1 MPLLHRK
8 PFVPRKPPP
17 DLKIDEQIFF
27 CRLTNE
33 VFRDYDDFFERTMLC
48 NSLVW
53 SCSLTGRSG
62 LTYQEAVDSE
72 DRARKVLETFPQPLQ
87 VPVLYLAALTRRP
100 RLADVCDDVYA
111 FIKDRMLVGE
121 TVEVQRGASRVSCTV
136 LRVIPPASPP
146 KPPSAANGDSDVI
159 VINGDDSDEAD
170 SSPLSPGGHKFGPNP
185 DLFQYWVQ
193 PLEGTNKEPFMAK
206 ADHTC
211 RRKGLYTRDKN
222 KLFLKMHCVPGN
234 GFWVVKPEDV
244 ARANLRTLNFS
255 RYWPGPLP
263 QFSASPIKNKE
274 PKKRSFSS
282 EGESASSSQDSPK
295 KKKKPEGASAEK
307 KKKEKK
313 KEKKQKEAK
322 PLMEKPPKLSKE
334 EREQIQAEIKK
345 KRDEQK
351 AAMKEELRKKKE
363 EEKEIKKKQKEAERV
378 ARMEAMRKQM
388 EEMKEQR
395 RIQKEQERQEKQ
407 RRADVLREWLK
418 PRDDMECD
426 DLKDLPVP
434 TPVKTKLPTEL
445 FGDSAMVLEFLS
457 VFKDLLGTEEEF
469 TDGLS
474 LEWLEDSILETRP
487 DGGLADVL
495 RFLLSCIFQ
504 FQDAEDEEAADEGKK
519 ELEGATAASTTEGV
533 DEDEDPTLSALS
545 AAATLAAA
553 WPVLHQGTSL
563 RELPL
568 EGTSL
573 SEVLRLHLLSS
584 GSRPS
589 SNRAKFWYQQRGG
602 YTPTDDPGIEF
613 RMNEPKILKSL
624 ANGNVF
630 DLEAVQKLKILSTL
644 CNQLLVYVTARDFID
659 DRYEEMRAAQKE
671 VKASQ
676 LAERQWEREVA
687 AERFRRRQE
696 ERMKQREKM
705 LKLQQ
710 EREERLR
717 REENMPVNGEDK
729 NDSGANKTADLN
741 TSGDSNKE
749 NLGKKGEDKKVD
761 DDTGEVME
769 VDKSLSAEEE
779 EERKRKQE
787 EEEERKEEER
797 EKKEEFEQKEKEL
810 LKKVAEAT
818 AKYSIIPLG
827 RDRSY
832 RRYWVFHSLGGLFVE
847 DCDDS
852 VPPELLVPIQ
862 QKSNTSTT
870 TAGGHQHST
879 PNLATVLP
887 QNDQRLMQGQT
898 NPTEQGQIKADSQND
913 QPMDTA
919 PDVVDLTADPDVQQ
933 TTAPTSESVE
943 DVAMEEV
950 ESDAAD
956 VEKASGVGKIHWAFY
971 STPEQLEGLLQG
983 LNTRGY
989 REGALREILSQEK
1002 SRIQE
1007 AMQQCSVES
1016 LTFVAEPDPVDVKVS
1031 VQPPRAAKQK
1041 AAAVADSSAAQA
1053 LELAL
1058 RDQIL
1063 TMEDQIW
1070 QGTLGAIKVTD
1081 RPAWRDAIEQG
1092 SYDCQCEQLT
1102 WGSGAR
1108 PFHLEAGNLCVS
1120 IAENDKPEVNGKVVN
1135 EPPILL
1141 PYRIAELKR
1150 SETPTGSSQ
1159 SSTPD
1164 HPVTTVVR
1172 ELAAAVLQLEQ
1183 CVERRFL
1190 KDPLGEDETTKKALG
1205 KIDKK
1210 NRRKDDDNESVGT
1223 NDSEDT
1229 DPGKV
1234 QKTVLE
1240 RWEES
1245 LMSSTSLPQVFLH
1258 LATLDRSVMW
1268 AKSVL
1273 NARCRMCRRKG
1284 DAEKMLLCDGCDRG
1298 HHMYC
1303 LKPPL
1308 KKVPEGDWYCHTCK
1322 PQMQKR
1328 AVPQTPRRRRTMDS
1342 DSESSDSEEES
1353 DEEDEDEESES
1364 EEEESDEE
1372 EEQEDS
1378 DEEESEEES
1387 EEEEEEEAVATEM
1400 EHADICSI
1408 CSDGGVLV
1416 LCDTCPC
1423 AFHLLCADPPLNR
1436 TPRGKWR
1443 CQYCTGR
1450 VLREPARTRR
1460 GTKDEKKGKK
1470 AQKPAAKSQGKG
1482 ASSQEGSRP
1491 SSRAESSSS
1500 RSRAEAT
1507 NNSRSNSRA
1516 NSQERTTSRSTRR
1529 NILPDPAPSSKPRS
1543 NSSQRSAATQKRG
1556 TVDTDEDSQDSD
1568 MSNANK
1574 RTRRQKVLQS
1584 SGDSQEE
1591 VVLATSKRPRKA
1603 VIESSEESSASD
1615 VKSAKTRAKEIKKP
1629 ERTSMSQIKVI
1640 SATKDKDNRRR
1651 SQDASSSSRR
1661 PSSPRVPDTRRE
1673 SGPSR
1678 RLSSGLRGGE
1688 EIGWTTKCETLL
1700 TELVKHQDA
1709 WPFIKPVSRKEAP
1722 DYYKLVRKPM
1732 DLSTLRTNFN
1742 QMVYKTA
1749 AELLADARLVF
1760 SNCEQY
1766 NQPHATEARCG
1777 RRLELYF
1784 ETRVKELKLETP
1796 QQKKLI

>member
-33 VFRDYDDFFERTMLC
+33 VFRDYDEFFERTMLC

-100 RLADVCDDVYA
+100 RMADVCDDVYA
-111 FIKDRMLVGE
+111 FLKDRMLVGE

-146 KPPSAANGDSDVI
+146 KPAPSATNGDSDVI
-159 VINGDDSDEAD
+159 VINGEDSGEEEAA

-193 PLEGTNKEPFMAK
+193 PLESPNKEPFMAK
-206 ADHTC
+206 ADHIC
-211 RRKGLYTRDKN
+211 RKKGLFTRDKN

-234 GFWVVKPEDV
+234 GFWVVKVSDL
-244 ARANLRTLNFS
+244 AKANLRTLNFS

-263 QFSASPIKNKE
+263 QFSSSPIKTKE

-295 KKKKPEGASAEK
+295 KKKKPEGTSAEK

-313 KEKKQKEAK
+313 KDKKQKEVK
-322 PLMEKPPKLSKE
+322 PVMEKPPKLSKE

-351 AAMKEELRKKKE
+351 AAMKEELKKKKE
-363 EEKEIKKKQKEAERV
+363 EEKEIKRKQKEADRV

-395 RIQKEQERQEKQ
+395 RIQKEQ
-407 RRADVLREWLK
+407 WLK
-418 PRDDMECD
+418 PRDDMQCD

-445 FGDSAMVLEFLS
+445 FGDTAMVLEFLS

-519 ELEGATAASTTEGV
+519 EHEGATTASTTEGV

-613 RMNEPKILKSL
+613 RMNEPKVLKTL

-630 DLEAVQKLKILSTL
+630 DLEPVQKLKILSTL

-659 DRYEEMRAAQKE
+659 DRYEEMRGAQKE

-687 AERFRRRQE
+687 ADRFRRRQE

-729 NDSGANKTADLN
+729 NGVNKTDLN

-749 NLGKKGEDKKVD
+749 NLEKKGEDKKVRVD

-779 EERKRKQE
+779 EEKKRKQE

-797 EKKEEFEQKEKEL
+797 QKKEEFQQKEHDL

-818 AKYSIIPLG
+818 ARYSIAPLG
-827 RDRSY
+827 RDRGY

-852 VPPELLVPIQ
+852 VPPELLVPTE
-862 QKSNTSTT
+862 QKSNSSTT
-870 TAGGHQHST
+870 TA
-879 PNLATVLP
+879 A
-887 QNDQRLMQGQT
+887 
-898 NPTEQGQIKADSQND
+898 ADSE
-913 QPMDTA
+913 
-919 PDVVDLTADPDVQQ
+919 VQQ
-933 TTAPTSESVE
+933 TAAPTSDSVE
-943 DVAMEEV
+943 NMAVEEGQH
-950 ESDAAD
+950 EAAD

-971 STPEQLEGLLQG
+971 STSEELEGLLQG

-1007 AMQQCSVES
+1007 AMQQCSVED
-1016 LTFVAEPDPVDVKVS
+1016 LTFVAEPEPAEVS
-1031 VQPPRAAKQK
+1031 VQPSRAAKQK
-1041 AAAVADSSAAQA
+1041 AVAVAVADSSAAQA

-1070 QGTLGAIKVTD
+1070 QGTLGAIKVVTD

-1092 SYDCQCEQLT
+1092 SYDCQCEKLT
-1102 WGSGAR
+1102 WGSEAR
-1108 PFHLEAGNLCVS
+1108 PFHLEAGNLCIS
-1120 IAENDKPEVNGKVVN
+1120 MAENNKPEVNGK
-1135 EPPILL
+1135 
-1141 PYRIAELKR
+1141 ELKH
-1150 SETPTGSSQ
+1150 SETPTGSTQ

-1190 KDPLGEDETTKKALG
+1190 KEPLG
-1205 KIDKK
+1205 
-1210 NRRKDDDNESVGT
+1210 
-1223 NDSEDT
+1223 EDT

-1245 LMSSTSLPQVFLH
+1245 LMSATSLPQVFLH
-1258 LATLDRSVMW
+1258 LATLDRSIMW

-1328 AVPQTPRRRRTMDS
+1328 AMPQTPRRRRTMDS

-1353 DEEDEDEESES
+1353 DEEAED
-1364 EEEESDEE
+1364 
-1372 EEQEDS
+1372 DS
-1378 DEEESEEES
+1378 DSEEEES
-1387 EEEEEEEAVATEM
+1387 EEEEELEE
-1400 EHADICSI
+1400 
-1408 CSDGGVLV
+1408 SDEEDG
-1416 LCDTCPC
+1416 
-1423 AFHLLCADPPLNR
+1423 
-1436 TPRGKWR
+1436 
-1443 CQYCTGR
+1443 
-1450 VLREPARTRR
+1450 
-1460 GTKDEKKGKK
+1460 
-1470 AQKPAAKSQGKG
+1470 QKPAAKSQGKS

-1500 RSRAEAT
+1500 RSRAEPS
-1507 NNSRSNSRA
+1507 NNSRSTSRA
-1516 NSQERTTSRSTRR
+1516 NSLDRTTSRSTRR
-1529 NILPDPAPSSKPRS
+1529 NILPDPVPSSKPRS
-1543 NSSQRSAATQKRG
+1543 TSLQRGAGTSQKRG
-1556 TVDTDEDSQDSD
+1556 LVDTDEDCKTA
-1568 MSNANK
+1568 MS
-1574 RTRRQKVLQS
+1574 
-1584 SGDSQEE
+1584 
-1591 VVLATSKRPRKA
+1591 
-1603 VIESSEESSASD
+1603 SD
-1615 VKSAKTRAKEIKKP
+1615 VKSAKTKAKEVKKP
-1629 ERTSMSQIKVI
+1629 ERTSTSQIKVI
-1640 SATKDKDNRRR
+1640 SATKDNRRR
-1651 SQDASSSSRR
+1651 SQAVFSPTDPGSSSKR
-1661 PSSPRVPDTRRE
+1661 PSSPRVPDTRRD

-1688 EIGWTTKCETLL
+1688 EVGWTTKCEILL

-1742 QMVYKTA
+1742 QMAYRTA

-1784 ETRVKELKLETP
+1784 ETRVKELKLEAP

>member
-72 DRARKVLETFPQPLQ
+72 DRARRVLETFPQPLQ

-111 FIKDRMLVGE
+111 FLKDRMLVGE

-146 KPPSAANGDSDVI
+146 KPPPSATNGDSDVI
-159 VINGDDSDEAD
+159 VVNGDDDSEEEEAAN
-170 SSPLSPGGHKFGPNP
+170 SPLSPAGHKFGPNP

-206 ADHTC
+206 ADHTW
-211 RRKGLYTRDKN
+211 RKKGLYTRDKN
-222 KLFLKMHCVPGN
+222 KLFLKMHCTPGN
-234 GFWVVKPEDV
+234 GFWVVKPEDLV
-244 ARANLRTLNFS
+244 KANLRTLNFS

-263 QFSASPIKNKE
+263 QYSSSPIKTKE

-295 KKKKPEGASAEK
+295 KKKKPEGTSAEK
-307 KKKEKK
+307 KK

-322 PLMEKPPKLSKE
+322 PVMEKAPKLSKE

-351 AAMKEELRKKKE
+351 AVMKEELRKKKE
-363 EEKEIKKKQKEAERV
+363 EEKEIKRKQREAERV

-395 RIQKEQERQEKQ
+395 RIQKEQEREEKQ

-418 PRDDMECD
+418 PRDDMQCD

-469 TDGLS
+469 PDGFS

-487 DGGLADVL
+487 DGRLADVL

-504 FQDAEDEEAADEGKK
+504 FQDAEDEEAADEVKK
-519 ELEGATAASTTEGV
+519 EHEGAKSASTTEGV

-613 RMNEPKILKSL
+613 RMNEPKILKTL

-630 DLEAVQKLKILSTL
+630 DLEPVQKLKILSVL

-687 AERFRRRQE
+687 ADRFRRRQE

-729 NDSGANKTADLN
+729 NGGSANKTADLN

-749 NLGKKGEDKKVD
+749 NLEKKGEDRKVD

-779 EERKRKQE
+779 EERKKKQE
-787 EEEERKEEER
+787 EEEERKEEETQ
-797 EKKEEFEQKEKEL
+797 KKEEFQQQEREL

-818 AKYSIIPLG
+818 AKYSIAPLG

-852 VPPELLVPIQ
+852 VPPELLVPAE
-862 QKSNTSTT
+862 QKSKTGTI
-870 TAGGHQHST
+870 TAAGHLHST

-887 QNDQRLMQGQT
+887 QNDQRLMQGQST
-898 NPTEQGQIKADSQND
+898 PTEQGQDQSDSQD
-913 QPMDTA
+913 VQPMDTTPA
-919 PDVVDLTADPDVQQ
+919 VVDLTVTADPEVQQ
-933 TTAPTSESVE
+933 TTTPTSNSVE
-943 DVAMEEV
+943 NVAMEEV
-950 ESDAAD
+950 ENDVAD
-956 VEKASGVGKIHWAFY
+956 VEKPNGVGKTHWAFF
-971 STPEQLEGLLQG
+971 STPEQLDGLLQG

-1007 AMQQCSVES
+1007 AMQQCSVED

-1031 VQPPRAAKQK
+1031 VQPSRAARQK
-1041 AAAVADSSAAQA
+1041 AVAVADSSAAQA

-1092 SYDCQCEQLT
+1092 SYDCQCEKLT
-1102 WGSGAR
+1102 WGNEAR
-1108 PFHLEAGNLCVS
+1108 PFHLEAGNLCIS
-1120 IAENDKPEVNGKVVN
+1120 MTENDKPEVNGKDVN
-1135 EPPILL
+1135 EPPTLL

-1150 SETPTGSSQ
+1150 SDTPTGSTQ

-1172 ELAAAVLQLEQ
+1172 ELAGAVLQLEQ
-1183 CVERRFL
+1183 SVERRFL
-1190 KDPLGEDETTKKALG
+1190 KEPLGEDETTKKE
-1205 KIDKK
+1205 KK
-1210 NRRKDDDNESVGT
+1210 KRQKDDDNESVGT
-1223 NDSEDT
+1223 NESEDN

-1328 AVPQTPRRRRTMDS
+1328 AVPLTPRRRRTMDN

-1353 DEEDEDEESES
+1353 DDEDEDEESES
-1364 EEEESDEE
+1364 EEEESEE
-1372 EEQEDS
+1372 EEEEEEES

-1387 EEEEEEEAVATEM
+1387 EEEEEEEAVPAEI
-1400 EHADICSI
+1400 EHADVCSI

-1450 VLREPARTRR
+1450 VLREPGRTRR
-1460 GTKDEKKGKK
+1460 DNKDEKKGKK
-1470 AQKPAAKSQGKG
+1470 GQKPAAKPQAKA
-1482 ASSQEGSRP
+1482 ASSQEVSRP

-1500 RSRAEAT
+1500 RSRSEPT
-1507 NNSRSNSRA
+1507 NKGRSNSRA
-1516 NSQERTTSRSTRR
+1516 NSLERPTSRNTRR
-1529 NILPDPAPSSKPRS
+1529 NILPDPVPSSKPRS
-1543 NSSQRSAATQKRG
+1543 ASLQRVAGTSQKRG
-1556 TVDTDEDSQDSD
+1556 LVDTDEDSQDSD

-1574 RTRRQKVLQS
+1574 KTRRQKVLQS
-1584 SGDSQEE
+1584 SEDSQEE
-1591 VVLATSKRPRKA
+1591 VVPKVTSKRPRKA

-1615 VKSAKTRAKEIKKP
+1615 VKSAKMRPKEVKKP
-1629 ERTSMSQIKVI
+1629 ERTSTSQIKVI
-1640 SATKDKDNRRR
+1640 SATKDNRRR
-1651 SQDASSSSRR
+1651 SHDASSSSRR
-1661 PSSPRVPDTRRE
+1661 PSSPRVPDTRRD
-1673 SGPSR
+1673 SGAGR

-1722 DYYKLVRKPM
+1722 DYYRLVRKPM

-1742 QMVYKTA
+1742 QMAYRTA

-1766 NQPHATEARCG
+1766 NQPHATEARSG

>member
-33 VFRDYDDFFERTMLC
+33 VFRDYDEFFERTMLC

-100 RLADVCDDVYA
+100 RMADVCDDVYA
-111 FIKDRMLVGE
+111 FLKDRMLVGE

-146 KPPSAANGDSDVI
+146 KPSPSATNGDSDVI
-159 VINGDDSDEAD
+159 VINGEDSGEEEAA

-193 PLEGTNKEPFMAK
+193 PLESTNKEPFMAK
-206 ADHTC
+206 ADHIC
-211 RRKGLYTRDKN
+211 RKKGLFTRDKN

-234 GFWVVKPEDV
+234 GFWVVKPEDL
-244 ARANLRTLNFS
+244 AKANLRTLNFS

-263 QFSASPIKNKE
+263 QFSSSPIKTKE

-295 KKKKPEGASAEK
+295 KKKKPEGTSAEK

-313 KEKKQKEAK
+313 KDKKQKEVK
-322 PLMEKPPKLSKE
+322 PVMEKPPKLSKE

-351 AAMKEELRKKKE
+351 AAMKEELKKKKE
-363 EEKEIKKKQKEAERV
+363 EEKEIKRKQKEAERV

-418 PRDDMECD
+418 PRDDMQCD

-445 FGDSAMVLEFLS
+445 FGDTAMVLEFLS

-519 ELEGATAASTTEGV
+519 EHEGATTASTTEGV

-613 RMNEPKILKSL
+613 RMNEPKILKTL

-630 DLEAVQKLKILSTL
+630 DLEPVQKLKILSTL

-659 DRYEEMRAAQKE
+659 DRYEEMRGAQKE

-687 AERFRRRQE
+687 ADRFRRRQE

-729 NDSGANKTADLN
+729 NGVNKTDLN

-749 NLGKKGEDKKVD
+749 NLEKKGEDKKVD

-779 EERKRKQE
+779 EEKKRKQE

-797 EKKEEFEQKEKEL
+797 QKKEEFQQKEHDL

-818 AKYSIIPLG
+818 ARYSIAPLG

-852 VPPELLVPIQ
+852 VPPELLVPTE
-862 QKSNTSTT
+862 QKSNSSTT
-870 TAGGHQHST
+870 TAAGHQHSM
-879 PNLATVLP
+879 PNLATALP
-887 QNDQRLMQGQT
+887 QNNQKLMQGQSA
-898 NPTEQGQIKADSQND
+898 PTEQGQTESDPQNV
-913 QPMDTA
+913 QPMDTTPA
-919 PDVVDLTADPDVQQ
+919 VVDLTADSEVQQ
-933 TTAPTSESVE
+933 TAAPTSDSVE
-943 DVAMEEV
+943 NMAVEEG
-950 ESDAAD
+950 EHEAAD

-971 STPEQLEGLLQG
+971 STSEELEGLLQG

-1007 AMQQCSVES
+1007 AMQQCSVED
-1016 LTFVAEPDPVDVKVS
+1016 LTFVAEPEPAEVS
-1031 VQPPRAAKQK
+1031 VQPSRAAKQK
-1041 AAAVADSSAAQA
+1041 AVAVAVADSSAAQA

-1092 SYDCQCEQLT
+1092 SYDCQCEKLT
-1102 WGSGAR
+1102 WGSEAR
-1108 PFHLEAGNLCVS
+1108 PFHLEAGNLCIS
-1120 IAENDKPEVNGKVVN
+1120 MAENNKPEVNGKEVN
-1135 EPPILL
+1135 EPPTLL
-1141 PYRIAELKR
+1141 PYRIAELKH
-1150 SETPTGSSQ
+1150 SETPTGSTQ

-1190 KDPLGEDETTKKALG
+1190 KEPLGEDETTKKALG

-1223 NDSEDT
+1223 NESEDT

-1245 LMSSTSLPQVFLH
+1245 LMSATSLPQVFLH
-1258 LATLDRSVMW
+1258 LATLDRSIMW

-1328 AVPQTPRRRRTMDS
+1328 AMPQTPRRRRTMDS

-1353 DEEDEDEESES
+1353 DEEAEDDSDSEEEES
-1364 EEEESDEE
+1364 EEEEELEE
-1372 EEQEDS
+1372 S

-1387 EEEEEEEAVATEM
+1387 EEEEEEEEKAAVTAEI

-1436 TPRGKWR
+1436 IPRGKWR

-1450 VLREPARTRR
+1450 VLREPGRTRR
-1460 GTKDEKKGKK
+1460 DNKDEKKGKSG
-1470 AQKPAAKSQGKG
+1470 QKPAAKSQGKA

-1500 RSRAEAT
+1500 RSRAEPS

-1516 NSQERTTSRSTRR
+1516 NSLDRTTSRNTRR
-1529 NILPDPAPSSKPRS
+1529 NILPDPVPSSKPRS
-1543 NSSQRSAATQKRG
+1543 TSLQRGAGTSQKRG
-1556 TVDTDEDSQDSD
+1556 LVDTDEDSDVSG
-1568 MSNANK
+1568 SNK

-1584 SGDSQEE
+1584 SDDSQDEK
-1591 VVLATSKRPRKA
+1591 VQVTSKRPRKA

-1615 VKSAKTRAKEIKKP
+1615 VKSAKTKAKEVKKP
-1629 ERTSMSQIKVI
+1629 ERTSTSQIKVI
-1640 SATKDKDNRRR
+1640 SATKDNRRR
-1651 SQDASSSSRR
+1651 SQDPGSSSKR
-1661 PSSPRVPDTRRE
+1661 PSSPRVPDTRRD

-1688 EIGWTTKCETLL
+1688 EVGWTTKCEILL

-1742 QMVYKTA
+1742 QMAYRTA

-1784 ETRVKELKLETP
+1784 ETRVKELKLEAP